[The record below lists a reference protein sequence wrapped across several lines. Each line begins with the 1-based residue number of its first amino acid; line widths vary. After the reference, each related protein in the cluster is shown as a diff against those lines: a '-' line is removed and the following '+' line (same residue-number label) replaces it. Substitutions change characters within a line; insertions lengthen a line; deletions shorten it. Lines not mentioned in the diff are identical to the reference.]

1 MVTVHQITNFFKKVN
16 SIAGFIAGLCVC
28 VSALLI
34 IAEII
39 VRSTTSHSLYVTDE
53 YTGYLMAV
61 SSMLGLGYVEMCHGH
76 IRMDLIDM
84 LKGKYPGLLRV
95 LKYITYIAA
104 IAVAVYLTVVS
115 WKIFHSSYVDQTRSM
130 QISATLLYIP
140 QACLPIGSLLLVIQY
155 VINLWNFA
163 AGESDK

>member
-1 MVTVHQITNFFKKVN
+1 MVSLRLITKIFQKVN
-16 SIAGFIAGLCVC
+16 NIAGFIAGLCVC
-28 VSALLI
+28 FSALLI

-39 VRSTTSHSLYVTDE
+39 IRSTTSHSLYITDE

-84 LKGKYPGLLRV
+84 LKNKCPGLLRF
-95 LKYITYIAA
+95 LKYVTYLAA

-115 WKIFHSSYVDQTRSM
+115 WKIFQSSYADQTRSM

-140 QACLPIGSLLLVIQY
+140 QACLPIGSLLLTIQY

-163 AGESDK
+163 VGESDK